1 MPNPGGDRDAGCLS
15 GGDRIQS
22 AVLTDSLMPRTVKKV
37 LILGAKLV
45 VAVALMTWVLLGA
58 HWNDFV
64 RSRDGKMTYAVLDGP
79 DAEGRFVVRSGAL
92 WWAETLEVS
101 PDQLQTVEQES
112 PSDGAPKQYLRPGF
126 LRSIS
131 RIHWWLLL
139 VAMAASLTGVLVTAL
154 RWWMLLRI
162 QRIRI
167 RLWEA
172 VRLTFLGQF
181 YSLVVPGTVG
191 GDVVKAYYVTRHT
204 DAKAGAIL
212 SVFIDRVL
220 GLAALTLVA
229 AVALGVAMLSGL
241 GQWSDPM
248 IRRSATV
255 MGCVVAAVIV
265 VMAIILSG
273 ALRRK
278 LHLQK
283 FYGRLPF
290 ARAIESFGQAA
301 SLYRR
306 RWKAL
311 AQVAGMM
318 LAAPAIWVA
327 ALALMGRSIYL
338 PVPWH
343 AYFLYIPLIY
353 ILGSVPLTPGGA
365 GWIEYLYLVFFGGMA
380 NTSEVL
386 AFALL
391 ARLFPVAWAMPGMIV
406 AITGPKL
413 PKISAMQAELGI

>member
-1 MPNPGGDRDAGCLS
+1 
-15 GGDRIQS
+15 
-22 AVLTDSLMPRTVKKV
+22 MPRTAKKA
-37 LILGAKLV
+37 LILVAKLL

-64 RSRDGKMTYAVLDGP
+64 RSKDGKTTYSVLGGP
-79 DAEGRFVVRSGAL
+79 DTEGRFSVRRGAL

-101 PDQLQTVEQES
+101 PDQLQAIEQKGPHVDTE
-112 PSDGAPKQYLRPGF
+112 QRYLRPGF
-126 LRSIS
+126 LTSIG
-131 RIHWWLLL
+131 RIQLWLLL

-167 RLWEA
+167 PLWEA

-191 GDVVKAYYVTRHT
+191 GDVVKAYYVTKHT
-204 DAKAGAIL
+204 DAKAGAVL
-212 SVFIDRVL
+212 SVFIDRIF

-248 IRRSATV
+248 IQRAVTV
-255 MGCVVAAVIV
+255 MACVVAAVVV
-265 VMAIILSG
+265 VMAIVLSG
-273 ALRRK
+273 TLRRV

-283 FYGRLPF
+283 LYSRLPF
-290 ARAIESFGQAA
+290 AKAIASFGHAA
-301 SLYRR
+301 RLYRR
-306 RWKAL
+306 RWRTL

-343 AYFLYIPLIY
+343 SYFLYIPLIY

-365 GWIEYLYLVFFGGMA
+365 GWIEYLYLVFFGGMG
-380 NTSEVL
+380 NSSEIL

-391 ARLFPVAWAMPGMIV
+391 ARLIPISWAIPGMIV
-406 AITGPKL
+406 AISGPKL
-413 PKISAMQAELGI
+413 PKIRAMQAELGI

>member
-1 MPNPGGDRDAGCLS
+1 
-15 GGDRIQS
+15 
-22 AVLTDSLMPRTVKKV
+22 MPRTAKKV
-37 LILGAKLV
+37 LILATKLL

-64 RSRDGKMTYAVLDGP
+64 RSKDGKTTYSVLDGP
-79 DAEGRFVVRSGAL
+79 DDEGRFVVQSGTL
-92 WWAETLEVS
+92 WWAETREVS
-101 PDQLQTVEQES
+101 PDQLQAVEQEG
-112 PSDGAPKQYLRPGF
+112 PQGDAGQRYLRPGF

-131 RIHWWLLL
+131 RIHLWLLL
-139 VAMAASLTGVLVTAL
+139 VAMAASLSGVLVTAL

-167 RLWEA
+167 PLWEA

-191 GDVVKAYYVTRHT
+191 GDVVKAYYVTKHT

-229 AVALGVAMLSGL
+229 AVALAVAMLSGL

-248 IRRSATV
+248 IRRSAMV
-255 MGCVVAAVIV
+255 MGCVVAAVLV
-265 VMAIILSG
+265 VMTIVLSG
-273 ALRRK
+273 TLRRV

-283 FYGRLPF
+283 LYRRLPF

-301 SLYRR
+301 RLYRR
-306 RWKAL
+306 RWKTL

-327 ALALMGRSIYL
+327 ALALIGRSIYL

-343 AYFLYIPLIY
+343 SYFLYIPLIY

-380 NTSEVL
+380 NTSEIL
-386 AFALL
+386 AFAIL
-391 ARLFPVAWAMPGMIV
+391 ARLIPIAWAIPGMIV
-406 AITGPKL
+406 AISGPKL
-413 PKISAMQAELGI
+413 PRIQAMQIELGI

>member
-1 MPNPGGDRDAGCLS
+1 
-15 GGDRIQS
+15 
-22 AVLTDSLMPRTVKKV
+22 MPRTAKKV
-37 LILGAKLV
+37 LILVAKLL

-64 RSRDGKMTYAVLDGP
+64 RTKDGKTTYSVLDGSG
-79 DAEGRFVVRSGAL
+79 AGGKFVVRRGTL

-101 PDQLQTVEQES
+101 PDQLQAVEQEGAQ
-112 PSDGAPKQYLRPGF
+112 SDTAPRYVRPGF
-126 LRSIS
+126 LTSIG
-131 RIHWWLLL
+131 RIHLWLLL
-139 VAMAASLTGVLVTAL
+139 AAMIASLSGVLVTAL

-167 RLWEA
+167 PLWEA

-191 GDVVKAYYVTRHT
+191 GDVVKAYYVTKHT
-204 DAKAGAIL
+204 DAKAGAVL

-229 AVALGVAMLSGL
+229 AVALGVAMLGGL

-248 IRRSATV
+248 IQRAVTV
-255 MGCVVAAVIV
+255 MGCVVTAVIV
-265 VMAIILSG
+265 VMTIVLSG
-273 ALRRK
+273 TLRRV

-283 FYGRLPF
+283 LYSRLPF
-290 ARAIESFGQAA
+290 AKTIASFGDAA

-306 RWKAL
+306 RWKTL

-343 AYFLYIPLIY
+343 CYFLYIPLIY

-365 GWIEYLYLVFFGGMA
+365 GWIEYLYLVFFGAMA
-380 NTSEVL
+380 NTSEIL

-391 ARLFPVAWAMPGMIV
+391 ARLIPIAWAIPGMIV
-406 AITGPKL
+406 AISGPKL
-413 PKISAMQAELGI
+413 PRIRAMQAELGI

>member
-1 MPNPGGDRDAGCLS
+1 
-15 GGDRIQS
+15 
-22 AVLTDSLMPRTVKKV
+22 MPRTAKKV
-37 LILGAKLV
+37 LILAAKLM
-45 VAVALMTWVLLGA
+45 VAVALMAWVLLGA

-64 RSRDGKMTYAVLDGP
+64 RSKDGKTTYSVLEGP

-101 PDQLQTVEQES
+101 SEKDLQEVEQK
-112 PSDGAPKQYLRPGF
+112 APHPDAEKRYLRPGF
-126 LRSIS
+126 LTSIG
-131 RIHWWLLL
+131 RIHLWLLL

-167 RLWEA
+167 PLWEA

-191 GDVVKAYYVTRHT
+191 GDVVKAYYVTKHT

-229 AVALGVAMLSGL
+229 AVALGVALLSGL

-255 MGCVVAAVIV
+255 MGCVVAAVVI
-265 VMAIILSG
+265 VMAIVLSG
-273 ALRRK
+273 ALRRV

-283 FYGRLPF
+283 FYKRLPF
-290 ARAIESFGQAA
+290 AKTIESFGQAA
-301 SLYRR
+301 GLYRR
-306 RWKAL
+306 RWKTL

-327 ALALMGRSIYL
+327 ALALIGCSIYL
-338 PVPWH
+338 PVLWH
-343 AYFLYIPLIY
+343 SYFLYIPLIY

-380 NTSEVL
+380 NSSEIL

-391 ARLFPVAWAMPGMIV
+391 ARLIPIAWAIPGMIV
-406 AITGPKL
+406 AISGPKL
-413 PKISAMQAELGI
+413 PRIRAMQAELGI